1 MLRPI
6 ASLLAASALLVF
18 ASTGVAASPKL
29 VGTTGPGFSIKVTMN
44 GKALKTLKAGT
55 YSLAVN
61 DKASIH
67 DFHLMGPGI
76 NKVVTSV
83 GFVGTKTITV
93 SLKKGT
99 YRYQCDPHAS
109 SGMKGSFTVS

>member
-18 ASTGVAASPKL
+18 VSTGGAASPKL

>member
-1 MLRPI
+1 
-6 ASLLAASALLVF
+6 LLVF

>member
-6 ASLLAASALLVF
+6 ASLLASSALLVF